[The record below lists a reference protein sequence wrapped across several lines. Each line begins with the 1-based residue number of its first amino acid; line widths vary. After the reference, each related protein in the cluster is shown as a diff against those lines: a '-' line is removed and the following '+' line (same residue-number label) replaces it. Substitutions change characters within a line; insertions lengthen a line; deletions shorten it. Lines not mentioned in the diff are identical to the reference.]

1 MIEYKAVAMDLDDTL
16 LTSDLQ
22 ISEETKQTLLQC
34 QKDGMHVILAS
45 GRPIYAIEKY
55 AKELELEKYGGY
67 IVGFNGAAVKDCK
80 AKRMIMQRNLPM
92 EYIKMLYDLSVENG
106 VYIHTYV
113 GDEIITPQNNQYTEV
128 EGKLTGMPI
137 RETEDFVKTV
147 NQEVV
152 KVLMLE
158 NPEYLR
164 TVYEKLSHELGDK
177 LSLTISKPYFLE
189 IMDKGIEKSAAL
201 LHICNKLGIKTEQL
215 IAFGDSYNDLSM
227 LTAAGLGIAMGNAR
241 EDVKKQSDYVTD
253 GNNEDGIA
261 KALWRFVYK
270 ETQCSLIA

>member
-67 IVGFNGAAVKDCK
+67 IVGFNGAAVRDCK

-92 EYIKMLYDLSVENG
+92 EYIKMLYNSSVENG

-113 GDEIITPQNNQYTEV
+113 GDEIVTPQNNQYTEV
-128 EGKLTGMPI
+128 EGELTGMPI
-137 RETEDFVKTV
+137 RETEDFVKAV

-164 TVYEKLSHELGDK
+164 NVYEKLSHELGDK

-227 LTAAGLGIAMGNAR
+227 LTAAGFGIAMGNAR

>member
-1 MIEYKAVAMDLDDTL
+1 MRENY
-16 LTSDLQ
+16 
-22 ISEETKQTLLQC
+22 SEIC
-34 QKDGMHVILAS
+34 HWM
-45 GRPIYAIEKY
+45 
-55 AKELELEKYGGY
+55 
-67 IVGFNGAAVKDCK
+67 
-80 AKRMIMQRNLPM
+80 M

-113 GDEIITPQNNQYTEV
+113 GDEIITPKNNQYTEV

-189 IMDKGIEKSAAL
+189 IMDKGIEKSTAL
-201 LHICNKLGIKTEQL
+201 LHM
-215 IAFGDSYNDLSM
+215 SLSRV
-227 LTAAGLGIAMGNAR
+227 L
-241 EDVKKQSDYVTD
+241 
-253 GNNEDGIA
+253 
-261 KALWRFVYK
+261 LW
-270 ETQCSLIA
+270 L

>member
-67 IVGFNGAAVKDCK
+67 IVGFNGAAVRDCK

-92 EYIKMLYDLSVENG
+92 EYIKMLYNLSVENG

-128 EGKLTGMPI
+128 EGELTGMPI
-137 RETEDFVKTV
+137 RETEDFVKAV

-152 KVLMLE
+152 KVLMHLLMDYWQI
-158 NPEYLR
+158 NLMLR
-164 TVYEKLSHELGDK
+164 VNMKL
-177 LSLTISKPYFLE
+177 
-189 IMDKGIEKSAAL
+189 L
-201 LHICNKLGIKTEQL
+201 LNIILKFRRNFHLMMPT
-215 IAFGDSYNDLSM
+215 
-227 LTAAGLGIAMGNAR
+227 
-241 EDVKKQSDYVTD
+241 YV
-253 GNNEDGIA
+253 
-261 KALWRFVYK
+261 L
-270 ETQCSLIA
+270 

>member
-67 IVGFNGAAVKDCK
+67 IVGLNGAAVRDCK

-92 EYIKMLYDLSVENG
+92 EYIKMLYNLSVENG

-113 GDEIITPQNNQYTEV
+113 GDEIVTPQNNQYTEV
-128 EGKLTGMPI
+128 EGELTGMPI
-137 RETEDFVKTV
+137 RETEDFVKAV

-164 TVYEKLSHELGDK
+164 NVYEKLSHELGDK

>member
-1 MIEYKAVAMDLDDTL
+1 MREYRAIAMDLDDTL
-16 LTSDLQ
+16 LTNDLQ
-22 ISEETKQTLLQC
+22 ISEMTKQTLWQC
-34 QKDGMHVILAS
+34 QKDGMHMILAS
-45 GRPIYAIEKY
+45 GRPIYAIERY

-80 AKRMIMQRNLPM
+80 ANRLIMQRNLPM
-92 EYIKMLYDLSVENG
+92 NYIRTLYELSVENN
-106 VYIHTYV
+106 VYIHTYI
-113 GDEIITPQNNQYTEV
+113 GDEIITPQNNQYTEI

-137 RETEDFVKTV
+137 KETDDFVKAV
-147 NQEVV
+147 DQEVV
-152 KVLMLE
+152 KILMLE

-164 TVYEKLSHELGDK
+164 TVYEKLRNELGDR

-201 LHICNKLGIKTEQL
+201 IHICNKLGIKKDQL

-227 LTAAGLGIAMGNAR
+227 LTTAGLGIAMGNAQ
-241 EDVKKQSDYVTD
+241 EEVKRQSDYVTD

-261 KALWRFVYK
+261 RALWRFVYK
-270 ETQCSLIA
+270 ETQLPLSA

>member
-1 MIEYKAVAMDLDDTL
+1 MDLDDTL

-22 ISEETKQTLLQC
+22 ISKETKQTLLQC

-128 EGKLTGMPI
+128 E
-137 RETEDFVKTV
+137 
-147 NQEVV
+147 
-152 KVLMLE
+152 
-158 NPEYLR
+158 
-164 TVYEKLSHELGDK
+164 
-177 LSLTISKPYFLE
+177 
-189 IMDKGIEKSAAL
+189 
-201 LHICNKLGIKTEQL
+201 
-215 IAFGDSYNDLSM
+215 
-227 LTAAGLGIAMGNAR
+227 
-241 EDVKKQSDYVTD
+241 
-253 GNNEDGIA
+253 
-261 KALWRFVYK
+261 
-270 ETQCSLIA
+270 